1 MFQPIL
7 CHHHGATFNIL
18 RCHIITVSKSE
29 VVSVHAMNLYGSGE
43 GIAPTILNLC
53 V

>member
-1 MFQPIL
+1 
-7 CHHHGATFNIL
+7 
-18 RCHIITVSKSE
+18 
-29 VVSVHAMNLYGSGE
+29 VHEMNSYWGGE